1 MNDSNPVVT
10 FDLARDALIDMA
22 VSAIRLLPNLVIGIV
37 IVLIAIVVAGRVKRI
52 VGRAVRRAEM
62 STGSGIVIG
71 RLARWTVVLFGV
83 FLAMIVVLPD
93 FTPSSLIGALG
104 VTSIAIGFAFKDI
117 LENLLAGVLMLIS
130 EPFRIGDL
138 IEVDGY
144 EGTVE
149 TIETRATQLRTPDGR
164 RVTMPNAT
172 VFTNAVV
179 ISTAFEARRSE
190 YDIGIGYS
198 EDVERVKALILDVLG
213 RIDGLNAS
221 PAPECYLWELGDS
234 AVMLRMRWWSDPTNR
249 EVAEARDLVLTEV
262 KKALDAE
269 GIEIPFP
276 IRTVHLFDR
285 SSTHPMD
292 SDG

>member
-1 MNDSNPVVT
+1 MNDSDPVVS
-10 FDLARDALIDMA
+10 FDLALDAIGGM
-22 VSAIRLLPNLVIGIV
+22 VESAIRLLPNIAIGIV
-37 IVLIAIVVAGRVKRI
+37 IVLAAVVVGGWVERI
-52 VGRAVRRAEM
+52 VGRAVERAQL
-62 STGSGIVIG
+62 STGARIVLG
-71 RLARWTVVLFGV
+71 RLARWTVVVFGA
-83 FLAMIVVLPD
+83 FLALIVVLPN
-93 FTPSSLIGALG
+93 FTPTNLISALG

-117 LENLLAGVLMLIS
+117 LENLLAGLLMLIS

-164 RVTMPNAT
+164 RVTMPNAI

-190 YDIGIGYS
+190 YDIGIGYV
-198 EDVERVKALILDVLG
+198 EDVERVKALILEVLG
-213 RIDGLNAS
+213 RIDGLNTS

-234 AVMLRMRWWSDPTNR
+234 AVVLRLRWWTEPTNR
-249 EVAEARDLVLTEV
+249 EVAEVRDRVLTDV

-269 GIEIPFP
+269 GVDIPFP
-276 IRTVHLFDR
+276 IRTVHLVDPR
-285 SSTHPMD
+285 SKQPTA